1 MDICISCRSVLID
14 TDQGNSPRIPDTEPC
29 RQVQSLEMPT
39 IDLML
44 VTLMGMS
51 QSGYIGGKI
60 AARSPTIIT
69 NLKDGLKGIK
79 FLVVVGFYDNK

>member
-29 RQVQSLEMPT
+29 RQVQPLEMPT

-44 VTLMGMS
+44 VTLMEMS

-60 AARSPTIIT
+60 AARSPTRIIRMYP
-69 NLKDGLKGIK
+69 GLNNK
-79 FLVVVGFYDNK
+79 FLLF